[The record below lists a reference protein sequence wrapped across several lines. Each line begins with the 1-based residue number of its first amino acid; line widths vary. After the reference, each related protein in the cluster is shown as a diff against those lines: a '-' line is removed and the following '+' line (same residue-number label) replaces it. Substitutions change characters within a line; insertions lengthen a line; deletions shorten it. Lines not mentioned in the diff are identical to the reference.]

1 MPVMQYS
8 DSREL
13 RLRFYKAYLTR
24 ASELSET
31 DGPPSPCRAKKERAL
46 G

>member
-31 DGPPSPCRAKKERAL
+31 DGAPSPCRLSGNAR
-46 G
+46 